1 MEVFHSNMTAT
12 QDTGERGPEEEEP
25 VVLTVTNVRL
35 VDLPISYQEIKDGV
49 FDLAQ
54 QIQQD

>member
-1 MEVFHSNMTAT
+1 MTAT